1 MMTDEKS
8 VGLVLGGGGARGF
21 FHVGVIKAIQE
32 LGIKI
37 DRVSGTSIGA
47 IVGAMFATNPQ
58 IDLEN
63 IASELDYFKIIKAM
77 AFGTDNGNTR
87 GVESILKI
95 YIPVN
100 DFSELKIPF
109 SFNATD
115 INQKEE
121 VIFNHGQLFPG
132 LLATIAVPGV
142 FPPVMIDDKYLMD
155 GGVINN
161 IPISLIKDTD
171 ELIVSDITGPIKK
184 VDNKSPAL
192 DVLYSSVAFMQYH
205 IGQSEIKDVKNKII
219 TYLHLNDDEI
229 FIFDFKKENYMKLID
244 LGYKTMMEKYKK

>member
-1 MMTDEKS
+1 MTFFKKS

-32 LGIKI
+32 LGITIDKI
-37 DRVSGTSIGA
+37 SGTSIGA
-47 IVGAMFATNPQ
+47 IIGAMYAANPQ

-63 IASELDYFKIIKAM
+63 IAFELDYFKIIKAM
-77 AFGTDNGNTR
+77 AFGTDSSNTR
-87 GVESILKI
+87 GIESILKI
-95 YIPVN
+95 YIPST

-115 INQKEE
+115 INQKKEI
-121 VIFNHGQLFPG
+121 IFDQGQLFPG

-161 IPISLIKDTD
+161 IPVSLIRDTD
-171 ELIVSDITGPIKK
+171 ELIVSDITGPIKM
-184 VDNKSPAL
+184 VDNRTLAL

-205 IGQSEIKDVKNKII
+205 IGQKEIKDVKNQKI

-229 FIFDFKKENYMKLID
+229 FILDFRKENYMKLID
-244 LGYKTMMEKYKK
+244 LGYKTMMEKYRK